1 MDRSLGD
8 IFQSIVFD
16 VQEIVRA
23 EIRLAK
29 TEIRRDVTEL
39 VTSAGL
45 VALSGAL
52 GAIGALFL
60 LWSAA
65 YALALVLPLWASV
78 LIVGLVLVI
87 AAAALFAIGRRRLI
101 SVQPLP
107 DRTLKTMKE
116 NVEWVKQSSR

>member
-1 MDRSLGD
+1 MDRSLAD

-16 VQEIVRA
+16 VQDIIRA
-23 EIRLAK
+23 EVRLAK

-39 VTSAGL
+39 VTSAAL
-45 VALSGAL
+45 VAVSAALGAL
-52 GAIGALFL
+52 GVLFL

-65 YALALVLPLWASV
+65 YALALVLPLWSSV

-87 AAAALFAIGRRRLI
+87 AAAGVFVVGRRRLT

-107 DRTLKTMKE
+107 ERTLKTMKE